1 MEVADRP
8 KRRRGV
14 LSRLGMRTPSL
25 SQRFFAVALLVILA
39 CMLALGAWIGNYL
52 AAGIARGVGETAASS
67 IESLIVTRAGN
78 PPSPAVLSQ
87 GLEGVFQIANNAT
100 SSRLLQI
107 RVRGIAD
114 DVLYQSLGG
123 IEDETSSEALHRAVE
138 GIVTSEVVEL
148 PLQAV
153 GAIPSVA
160 LPVLK
165 IYTPLR
171 SLDTGEAFAVAELYL
186 SARAV
191 REIQAKAQVDV
202 WIIVAAIG
210 FLTIGLLAAI
220 MDATGAIIT
229 GHRLALA
236 RNLLATRRLLEENR
250 LLHKASEDLRV
261 HAAVANERV
270 LARVG
275 SDIHDGPLQLM
286 TLMIL
291 RLTRGGSSAKA
302 ADVDA
307 AVSLSR
313 QAMDELRAISSGLV
327 LPELAD
333 HSLEDVLRLAIQ
345 RYENQTGRSVAAD
358 VPLEGAEAGLDVK
371 VCAYR
376 FVQECLS
383 NAFRHGD
390 GPGESVTA
398 RVDGE
403 TLVVG
408 CGNRVRVADEADDPA
423 RDRLGMHAMRFRIQ
437 SVGGTLSARIGPK
450 LAYVEAHIP
459 LRPSQSQS

>member
-1 MEVADRP
+1 MEVDDRP
-8 KRRRGV
+8 TRPRGIR
-14 LSRLGMRTPSL
+14 SRLGMRTLSL
-25 SQRFFAVALLVILA
+25 SQRFFAIAVLVVVA

-52 AAGIARGVGETAASS
+52 ASGIARGVGETAAAS
-67 IESLIVTRAGN
+67 IESLIVTRAGS
-78 PPSPAVLSQ
+78 PPSPAALSQ

-107 RVRGIAD
+107 RVRDFAD
-114 DVLYQSLGG
+114 NVLFQSLGG
-123 IEDETSSEALHRAVE
+123 IEDESSSEALRRAAE
-138 GIVTSEVVEL
+138 GIVTSEVEEL

-153 GAIPSVA
+153 GDIPSVA

-165 IYTPLR
+165 IYSPLR
-171 SLDTGEAFAVAELYL
+171 SLDNGETFAVAELYL

-191 REIQAKAQVDV
+191 RAIQAQAQVDV
-202 WIIVAAIG
+202 WIIVAVIG
-210 FLTIGLLAAI
+210 FLAIGLLAAI
-220 MDATGAIIT
+220 MDATGAVIT
-229 GHRLALA
+229 RHRLALA
-236 RNLLATRRLLEENR
+236 RNLLATRGLLEENR

-261 HAAVANERV
+261 QAAVANERV

-291 RLTRGGSSAKA
+291 RLTRGGSSPQA

-307 AVSLSR
+307 AVSLST

-333 HSLEDVLRLAIQ
+333 HSLERVLRLAIQ
-345 RYENQTGRSVAAD
+345 RYENQTGRAVAAEVELD
-358 VPLEGAEAGLDVK
+358 GAEAGMDVK

-390 GPGESVTA
+390 GHGEHVTA

-403 TLVVG
+403 TLVLG
-408 CGNRVRVADEADDPA
+408 SSNHVRMAEEGEDVA
-423 RDRLGMHAMRFRIQ
+423 RDRLGLHAMRFRIQ
-437 SVGGTLSARIGPK
+437 SVGGTLSARIGPE
-450 LAYVEAHIP
+450 LAHVEARIP